1 MAKLLEPDACDA
13 YVCETTLPVR
23 EVLERLNAVQGLA
36 QIVVDDNGILL
47 GVVTDGD
54 VRRGFLDGHDLTSPV
69 AAVMNPK
76 PIVGLI
82 GDHAANRLLL
92 RQTPSRRPFLPIV
105 DKVGAFAGV
114 IIGNGIERAGTT
126 VALVMAGG
134 FGSRLGER
142 TRETPKP
149 LLHVAGRPIL
159 DHVLSR
165 LEEGGIRRIF
175 ISAHYLAE
183 QIVAFAKDRCSSSSL
198 NVLNEREKL
207 GTAGA
212 IGLLPPDISGF
223 VIVMNGDVVSGVDVG
238 AINEF
243 VERHALDG
251 AIAVA
256 RHEVAIP
263 FGVIRHDADGHFVGI
278 DEKPTLSHFVA
289 AGIYVLGPEVRAL
302 VVKGEAL
309 DMPELL
315 NLAKQAGLRIGL
327 FPIHEYWRDVGHPG
341 DLEAADR
348 DIRLPVKMD
357 REENSSRDAGKLRK

>member
-1 MAKLLEPDACDA
+1 MARFLELEACGA
-13 YVCETTLPVR
+13 YVCGPTLSVR
-23 EVLERLNAVQGLA
+23 ETLSRLNLVQGLA
-36 QIVVDDNGILL
+36 QIVVGDDGLLL

-54 VRRGFLDGHDLTSPV
+54 IRRGLLTGYDLTSPI
-69 AAVMNPK
+69 AAVMNSK

-82 GDHAANRLLL
+82 GDHAVNRMLL
-92 RQTPSRRPFLPIV
+92 RQTPSRRPFLPV
-105 DKVGAFAGV
+105 VGKVGAFAGLIV
-114 IIGNGIERAGTT
+114 GDGMERAGTT

-149 LLHVAGRPIL
+149 LLQVAGRPIL

-165 LEEGGIRRIF
+165 LEDGGIRQIF
-175 ISAHYLAE
+175 ISAHYLAD
-183 QIVAFAKDRCSSSSL
+183 QIETFANEWGGHSNL
-198 NVLNEREKL
+198 EVINEREKL

-212 IGLLPPDISGF
+212 VGLLPADIRGF

-243 VERHALDG
+243 VERHGLDG

-263 FGVIRHDADGHFVGI
+263 FGVIRHDADGHFIGV

-289 AGIYVLGPEVRAL
+289 AGLYVLGPEVRAL

-315 NLAKQAGLRIGL
+315 NRSREAGLRIGL
-327 FPIHEYWRDVGHPG
+327 FPIHEYWRDVGRPD

-348 DIRLPVKMD
+348 DIRLPVKMEL
-357 REENSSRDAGKLRK
+357 EENSTKDSGTLLK